1 MVRVV
6 VVVVAVVAVVVLLLL
21 LLLLLLLM
29 VMVGKYICTP
39 VDDLVA
45 QNSTNNLG
53 RSQNSNNP
61 DPKKFLPVTNPF
73 RENHP

>member
-1 MVRVV
+1 M
-6 VVVVAVVAVVVLLLL
+6 
-21 LLLLLLLM
+21 M
-29 VMVGKYICTP
+29 VMVGKNICTLL
-39 VDDLVA
+39 DDLVA